1 MLSGCGACL
10 ISLIAPV
17 RPHATLICWK
27 NFTFMPR
34 CANAMDCQEDV
45 KCTVENYGKVR
56 CSSYSTGVRFFPAG
70 DVGKISAAAH
80 FLAMIT
86 GSPLVL
92 CIFSSECERS
102 EQ

>member
-1 MLSGCGACL
+1 MFLLIQHRRAFLS
-10 ISLIAPV
+10 
-17 RPHATLICWK
+17 
-27 NFTFMPR
+27 
-34 CANAMDCQEDV
+34 
-45 KCTVENYGKVR
+45 
-56 CSSYSTGVRFFPAG
+56 AG